1 MKRLLIIAIGLAII
15 AFVELVFHRPRN
27 LRRMAEAKQRAKT
40 NGGLMDP
47 ERMKGD
53 SGVGGNVAGDPANQ
67 GQGFRN
73 QQETPE
79 KIADR
84 FKINN
89 KGDPTG
95 NLHQLSLTATDL
107 AKQILELAPPGRERA
122 TALTNLEQ
130 CFFWLNAAVT
140 RYGLNG

>member
-1 MKRLLIIAIGLAII
+1 MKRFAII
-15 AFVELVFHRPRN
+15 AVGLATLVVVELVFHRPRN
-27 LRRMAEAKQRAKT
+27 RRRMAAARARLAT
-40 NGGLMDP
+40 NGGVMDP

-53 SGVGGNVAGDPANQ
+53 SGVDKNVGDPAVKDS
-67 GQGFRN
+67 GFRN

-84 FKINN
+84 FKINM

-130 CFFWLNAAVT
+130 CFFWLNAAVN
-140 RYGLNG
+140 RYALNG

>member
-1 MKRLLIIAIGLAII
+1 MRLAVVAVGLA
-15 AFVELVFHRPRN
+15 AVLVVELVFHRPRN
-27 LRRMAEAKQRAKT
+27 RRRMAVARARLAT
-40 NGGLMDP
+40 NGGVMDP
-47 ERMKGD
+47 NRMQSD
-53 SGVGGNVAGDPANQ
+53 AGVGREAVGDPANQ

-79 KIADR
+79 KVADR
-84 FKINN
+84 FKINS
-89 KGDPTG
+89 KGDPSG

-130 CFFWLNAAVT
+130 CFFWLQASVT

>member
-1 MKRLLIIAIGLAII
+1 MKRLLIIAVGLA
-15 AFVELVFHRPRN
+15 AVVVVELVFHRPRN
-27 LRRMAEAKQRAKT
+27 RRRMAAARARLAT
-40 NGGLMDP
+40 NGGVMDP
-47 ERMKGD
+47 ERMKTD
-53 SGVGGNVAGDPANQ
+53 AGVGHAVGDPANQ

-73 QQETPE
+73 QQDTPE
-79 KIADR
+79 KVADR
-84 FKINN
+84 FKINS
-89 KGDPTG
+89 KGDPSG

-130 CFFWLNAAVT
+130 CFFWLQASVT